1 MVAERVTS
9 LTHSNTTDT
18 MTRDMEALITRTRN
32 EPEHPLHGK
41 TDEEILNTVLD
52 RFRHKLGSIGAERE
66 GGKE

>member
-1 MVAERVTS
+1 
-9 LTHSNTTDT
+9 
-18 MTRDMEALITRTRN
+18 MTRDVEALITRAKN